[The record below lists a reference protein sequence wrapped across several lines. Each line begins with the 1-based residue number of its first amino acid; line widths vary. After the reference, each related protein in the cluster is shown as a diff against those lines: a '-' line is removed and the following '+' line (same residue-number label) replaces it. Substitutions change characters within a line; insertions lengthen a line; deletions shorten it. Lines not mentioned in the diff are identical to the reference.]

1 MKKLIALAV
10 AALPMA
16 AMADV
21 TLYGTVEAALE
32 TGKGLKHTNNTKS
45 TTRVDDT
52 GSLIGFKGAE
62 DLGNGLKLSGKS
74 NKA

>member
-16 AMADV
+16 AMADDS
-21 TLYGTVEAALE
+21 LYGTDEAALE